1 MPPPILLLTRPE
13 AQAHAFA
20 ESLGPGRWDALVAP
34 LSGIVALDWDRSL
47 TDGLAGVILTSA
59 NAVPAVAGLAPL
71 PAWCVGSA
79 TAQAAAAAGFGVHAS
94 GGDAAAL
101 IADLRKA
108 RPTGPLLHAHGRH
121 LARDLAAALA
131 PEGLSIRSAAVYEAQ
146 LLPWPAGLGAALARR
161 PVIAPVFSPRAAA
174 ELGQRW
180 TMPAPGSAVLAI
192 SEAAAARLAAPLRRI
207 AQVARSPET
216 MREDVLALLPREP

>member
-13 AQAHAFA
+13 AQARAFA

-34 LSGIVALDWDRSL
+34 LSGIVALDWDRGL

-59 NAVPAVAGLAPL
+59 NAVRAVSGLAPL

-79 TAQAAAAAGFGVHAS
+79 TAQAAAAAGFRVHAS

-121 LARDLAAALA
+121 LARDLATALA
-131 PEGLSIRSAAVYEAQ
+131 PEGLSIRSAAVYEAR

-180 TMPAPGSAVLAI
+180 TTPAPGSAVLAI
-192 SEAAAARLAAPLRRI
+192 SEAAAARLAAPLRQI
-207 AQVARSPET
+207 AHVARSPET